1 LAATQLRII
10 SMLHENAD
18 KRYLDFNER
27 YPSLSQRIP
36 QHQIAAYLGISHEF
50 LSKVIKE

>member
-27 YPSLSQRIP
+27 PFSKNP
-36 QHQIAAYLGISHEF
+36 QHQIAAYLGSHEF
-50 LSKVIKE
+50 LSKVMNSTQ

>member
-1 LAATQLRII
+1 MKKKLAATQLRII

-27 YPSLSQRIP
+27 YPSFLKDP
-36 QHQIAAYLGISHEF
+36 QHQIAAYLGIS
-50 LSKVIKE
+50 

>member
-1 LAATQLRII
+1 MNQKALAATQLRII

-36 QHQIAAYLGISHEF
+36 NTRLPYLES
-50 LSKVIKE
+50 LMSS

>member
-27 YPSLSQRIP
+27 YPSFQRILK
-36 QHQIAAYLGISHEF
+36 QIAAYLGISHEF
-50 LSKVIKE
+50 LSKIKE